1 MFFPKAPDIIQWKV
15 FFWKDSDI
23 FDIEKSEFCKSN
35 NFDQKFSKKFST
47 HFWWSVEY
55 WLHFQKFVTNSV
67 DTVKTL
73 YRLDGLSIIEDTIA
87 VLHKAVNRWRTITS
101 PLYDSSRPNSLTHV
115 LDLEAKKYEE
125 MEFERYSFFTKY
137 SFSQWISLRGS
148 RVCRNLCRKFHLCSL
163 RLKDPKSIKDLMLK
177 ALSKTFKH
185 DFYSSANL
193 KTVRVPV

>member
-1 MFFPKAPDIIQWKV
+1 M
-15 FFWKDSDI
+15 
-23 FDIEKSEFCKSN
+23 
-35 NFDQKFSKKFST
+35 
-47 HFWWSVEY
+47 EY

-125 MEFERYSFFTKY
+125 MEFERYSFFTRY
-137 SFSQWISLRGS
+137 SFSQ
-148 RVCRNLCRKFHLCSL
+148 
-163 RLKDPKSIKDLMLK
+163 
-177 ALSKTFKH
+177 
-185 DFYSSANL
+185 
-193 KTVRVPV
+193 

>member
-1 MFFPKAPDIIQWKV
+1 MFFPKAPDIIQWKM
-15 FFWKDSDI
+15 FFEKI
-23 FDIEKSEFCKSN
+23 QIEKSSGSVILTK
-35 NFDQKFSKKFST
+35 NFQKKITT

-125 MEFERYSFFTKY
+125 MEFERYSFFTRY

-163 RLKDPKSIKDLMLK
+163 RLKDPKSIKDLTLK